1 MHFCLWPLL
10 PLERCGGIVLNPFQL
25 SHKFWPHFEVFPII
39 FPYLELFSADNKFR
53 DILGS
58 FDLVLEL
65 LDILNHLLK
74 ARVGGWPQTRA
85 FKCLKKNANRS
96 QRKKSFTPLLNGS
109 NEIGMEIF
117 LKILEI
123 WRKIEKMKFERMK
136 WVVKNFAHY
145 IP

>member
-1 MHFCLWPLL
+1 MG
-10 PLERCGGIVLNPFQL
+10 RVLNQLHQL
-25 SHKFWPHFEVFPII
+25 SHEFWPHFEV

-85 FKCLKKNANRS
+85 FKCLKK
-96 QRKKSFTPLLNGS
+96 
-109 NEIGMEIF
+109 I
-117 LKILEI
+117 
-123 WRKIEKMKFERMK
+123 
-136 WVVKNFAHY
+136 
-145 IP
+145 